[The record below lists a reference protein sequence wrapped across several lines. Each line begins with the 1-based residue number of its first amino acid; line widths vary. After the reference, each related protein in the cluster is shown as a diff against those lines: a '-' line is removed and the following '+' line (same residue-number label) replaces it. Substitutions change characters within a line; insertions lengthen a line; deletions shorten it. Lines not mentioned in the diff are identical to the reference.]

1 MIVEDLVVNGVDGV
15 LLGVGLL
22 LALLASIRKQ
32 I

>member
-1 MIVEDLVVNGVDGV
+1 MIVEHLVVDGVDGV